1 MVAQNVTPK
10 VAAAPKVKKEPIAPI
25 QRVTETLKRAAIAG
39 KISKQEL
46 ETVANLANAL
56 QTFMSA

>member
-10 VAAAPKVKKEPIAPI
+10 AAAAPKAKKEPVAPI

-46 ETVANLANAL
+46 ETVANLASAL

>member
-10 VAAAPKVKKEPIAPI
+10 AAAPKVKKEPIAPVAK
-25 QRVTETLKRAAIAG
+25 VTETLKRAAIAG

-46 ETVANLANAL
+46 ETVATLANAL

>member
-1 MVAQNVTPK
+1 MAAQIVTPK
-10 VAAAPKVKKEPIAPI
+10 ITAPKVKKEPVAPI
-25 QRVTETLKRAAIAG
+25 ERVTETLKRAAIAG

>member
-10 VAAAPKVKKEPIAPI
+10 SALTPKIKKEAVAPI